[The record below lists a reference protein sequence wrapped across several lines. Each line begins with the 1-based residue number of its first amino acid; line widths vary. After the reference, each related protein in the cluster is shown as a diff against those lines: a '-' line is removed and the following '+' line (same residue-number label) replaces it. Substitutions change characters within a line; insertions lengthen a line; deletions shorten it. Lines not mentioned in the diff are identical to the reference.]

1 MTNKSSRDV
10 PALSSYDV
18 HLTPEVVASI
28 RAVLPQVG
36 DDVVAAI
43 IAEVPPY
50 QDALS
55 GHMGETIRNA
65 VGVALGGF
73 LSLASGTG
81 LASDVSAATPPAVQ
95 GAYDLGRGEA
105 RSGRTMEALLAAY
118 RIGARV
124 AWREL
129 ASKAVEGGM
138 APAMLVEFSALVFA
152 WIDEISEASAAGHAD
167 ERATTGRVRRQL
179 RERLARKLLAETT
192 PEELDD
198 AAVRAE
204 WTPPST
210 LTAVLVPNS
219 QVGTILA
226 KVNQGTLEHDDLRD
240 LDDHTLLLVPD
251 AHGRRR
257 RALMKALEGRRSIA
271 GPAKPWREARVSYE
285 RARRAQ
291 EAGLGSD
298 TEQHLVELVLS
309 ADADAREDLRAQVL
323 APLADLRPAT
333 AEKLTET
340 LRSWLLHQGR
350 RDEVAA
356 DLFIHPQTVRYR
368 MGQLRDV
375 YGDRLDDPAMLL
387 ALTVALG

>member
-1 MTNKSSRDV
+1 MPD
-10 PALSSYDV
+10 LSSYDV

-73 LSLASGTG
+73 LSLASGAG

-129 ASKAVEGGM
+129 AGKAVEGGM
-138 APAMLVEFSALVFA
+138 EPAMLVEFSALVFA

-179 RERLARKLLAETT
+179 RERLARKLLAEST

-257 RALMKALEGRRSIA
+257 RALMKALEGRRSVA

-291 EAGLGSD
+291 DAGLGSD

-309 ADADAREDLRAQVL
+309 ADTDAREDLRAQVL
-323 APLADLRPAT
+323 APLADMRPAT

>member
-1 MTNKSSRDV
+1 MPD
-10 PALSSYDV
+10 LSSYDV

-73 LSLASGTG
+73 LSLASGAG

-129 ASKAVEGGM
+129 AGKAVEGGM
-138 APAMLVEFSALVFA
+138 EPAMLVEFSALVFA

-179 RERLARKLLAETT
+179 RERLARKLLAEAT

-257 RALMKALEGRRSIA
+257 RALMKALEGRRSVA

-291 EAGLGSD
+291 DAGLGSD

-309 ADADAREDLRAQVL
+309 ADTDAREDLRAQVL
-323 APLADLRPAT
+323 APLADMRPAT